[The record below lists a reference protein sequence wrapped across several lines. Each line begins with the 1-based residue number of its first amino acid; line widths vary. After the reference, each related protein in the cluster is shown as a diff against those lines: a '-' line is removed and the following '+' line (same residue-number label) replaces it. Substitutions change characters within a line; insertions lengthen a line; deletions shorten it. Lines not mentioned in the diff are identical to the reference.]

1 MQAGATPAAR
11 DALDLGVAARL
22 YCGRTDPPP
31 CRIPSLAMLFRAA
44 LLHLAFLGLA
54 AAPAA
59 AQQVATAPATSIDEA
74 QNGAVRVVAI
84 METFQG
90 RYLHSTGSGFVV
102 APNLAVTNAHVASV
116 AMQYPNIRMA
126 IVAPNG
132 EGMAPAEVIRYS
144 PEQDLALLRFS
155 GESPPALTISTV
167 APRPGDAIVALGYPD
182 LDDLDRPATELVR
195 PTAPSRSN
203 GAIAALRDIA
213 PTGQPIPTINHEATI
228 SSGSSGGPLLDECG
242 RVVGVNTWHT
252 RGRETLQGRGVATR
266 AAQLVQFLRTWG
278 VTPIVSAERCLSP
291 VERAQ
296 AERDAALAALQQKI
310 DEMAK
315 APQQG
320 GVGPFSAR
328 DISLIAGTFFFA
340 AALAL
345 LGYWVLM
352 GRRARPPAPADAA
365 HRAASGGRP
374 IINLGRKAPAQGALG
389 GAQTPPPDAATVPGE
404 PPVPELAEAPA
415 PRSVW
420 PAVLGAAALAAAI
433 ALVAPVATSLF
444 STRGPGATRTA
455 ADIAGVQDCVFDA
468 LASGAP
474 GENRS
479 FTIDANACVD
489 GALPYAP
496 TTDGRALRR
505 VALLSDLS
513 ALEVQTLSPD
523 TGELRNERFTLA
535 PAQRADALEAARSAP
550 AARAC
555 SPAAREQ
562 TARRNAALLRFA
574 EGDPAQRIVWR
585 CRRRS

>member
-1 MQAGATPAAR
+1 M
-11 DALDLGVAARL
+11 V
-22 YCGRTDPPP
+22 
-31 CRIPSLAMLFRAA
+31 FRAA
-44 LLHLAFLGLA
+44 LFCLVLLGLA
-54 AAPAA
+54 AGPSA
-59 AQQVATAPATSIDEA
+59 AQAPSEDEPSIEQA
-74 QNGAVRVVAI
+74 QLGAVRVVAV

-102 APNLAVTNAHVASV
+102 APNLAVTNAHVASA

-132 EGMAPAEVIRYS
+132 EGMAPAEIVRFS
-144 PEQDLALLRFS
+144 AEQDLALLRFS

-203 GAIAALRDIA
+203 GAIAALREIA

-278 VTPIVSAERCLSP
+278 VTPLVAADRCLSP

-296 AERDAALAALQQKI
+296 AERDAAVAALQQKI
-310 DEMAK
+310 NELSDGRPAG
-315 APQQG
+315 G
-320 GVGPFSAR
+320 GVGPFSRR
-328 DISLIAGTFFFA
+328 DLSLIAGTLCFG

-345 LGYWVLM
+345 LGYWGLM
-352 GRRARPPAPADAA
+352 GRRRPAPPDAGPV
-365 HRAASGGRP
+365 RSGGRP
-374 IINLGRKAPAQGALG
+374 IINMGRRSPPQTALGAETAPA
-389 GAQTPPPDAATVPGE
+389 AASAPE
-404 PPVPELAEAPA
+404 PPSIDAPA
-415 PRSVW
+415 PAHARGRSVW
-420 PAVLGAAALAAAI
+420 PAVLGVAALAAAI
-433 ALVAPVATSLF
+433 ALVAPVASSLF
-444 STRGPGATRTA
+444 GSRGAGAGRTA

-474 GENRS
+474 GENTS
-479 FTIDANACVD
+479 FTIDADACVN
-489 GALPYAP
+489 GELPYAP

-505 VALLSDLS
+505 VALS
-513 ALEVQTLSPD
+513 ADRSTLEVQTLSPD
-523 TGELRNERFTLA
+523 TGEFRNERFALG
-535 PAQRADALEAARSAP
+535 PDQRASAAEAARTAP
-550 AARAC
+550 APDAC
-555 SPAAREQ
+555 SAAAREQ

-574 EGDPAQRIVWR
+574 EGDPAQRTVWR
-585 CRRRS
+585 CRRRP